1 MKKLAVL
8 LLIAFAAGTVAFA
21 AAPTTPAPKAP
32 KGKVV
37 SMKKLGKKHLGKKLG
52 KKPTVAAPVA
62 TK

>member
-32 KGKVV
+32 KAKVM
-37 SMKKLGKKHLGKKLG
+37 SMKKMGKKHLGKKMG
-52 KKPTVAAPVA
+52 KKPAVVAPVVA
-62 TK
+62 K